1 MDPKFRSAEEA
12 LNAGDLDRFTAILS
26 REPELATAR
35 STCSHPT
42 LLQCLVLVKPEPPA
56 LERLIHLLADPGAE
70 LTGPLIAA
78 ACIDNVRAVN
88 ELLDLGAGI
97 EGDGR
102 WSPLEEALYWG
113 FEASVK
119 VLLDRGAVVDNLR
132 KAAALGRLNV
142 LSKCFDE
149 TGNLTTMAGHI
160 ASPFEKQDAGLT
172 DAVRHGPREI
182 VNNAFVYA
190 AIWGQHPALQEL
202 LDRGAEVN
210 AIPAGFD
217 FAGTAL
223 HNAALRGRGDTA
235 DWLLSHGAD
244 PSIRDTKI
252 DKLPEDWAAHDGH
265 ADLADYLKQVR
276 QRS

>member
-1 MDPKFRSAEEA
+1 MDPKFRLAEEA

-35 STCSHPT
+35 SACSHPT

-56 LERLIHLLADPGAE
+56 LERIIHLLADQGAE

-88 ELLDLGAGI
+88 ELLDLGACI
-97 EGDGR
+97 EGEGR
-102 WSPLEEALYWG
+102 WSPLEESLYWG

-119 VLLDRGAVVDNLR
+119 VLLERGAVVDNLR
-132 KAAALGRLNV
+132 KAAALGRLDV
-142 LSKCFDE
+142 LSSCFE
-149 TGNLTTMAGHI
+149 QTGNLTRTAGHI
-160 ASPFEKQDAGLT
+160 ASPFEKQDARLT
-172 DAVRHGPREI
+172 DAVRHSPREI

-202 LDRGAEVN
+202 LDHGAEVN

-223 HNAALRGRGDTA
+223 HNAALRGRRDTA
-235 DWLLSHGAD
+235 DWLLSRGAD

-252 DKLPEDWAAHDGH
+252 NKLPEDWAAHDGH